1 MSWLPDLLQGLGA
14 LVLGVAGV
22 LALVWL
28 GEAAPRA
35 FSRLFRGRRR

>member
-1 MSWLPDLLQGLGA
+1 MSPLPDLLQGLGA

-22 LALVWL
+22 LALAWL

-35 FSRLFRGRRR
+35 LSRLLRSGRR

>member
-1 MSWLPDLLQGLGA
+1 MSPLPDLLQGLGA

-35 FSRLFRGRRR
+35 LSRLLRGGRR